1 MSKRKY
7 DSEDTK
13 KRLLRAGMDV
23 FSRDGYD
30 AATTRKIAEVA
41 EVNEALI
48 HRYFKTK
55 SGLFFAILK
64 SFYQQMSV
72 CPSYPISET
81 LEKEIGNFLQ
91 FRANFYQKHKK
102 FIKLGINRAILDKEV
117 MNEFKQLGRHMP
129 TLVERFEK
137 FRAEGK
143 IRDDLDFEKVSFLI
157 GGIAFAFGMFKD
169 VLFKFDP
176 KFIEEV
182 LPVAVRILSD
192 GLAPRK

>member
-1 MSKRKY
+1 
-7 DSEDTK
+7 
-13 KRLLRAGMDV
+13 
-23 FSRDGYD
+23 
-30 AATTRKIAEVA
+30 
-41 EVNEALI
+41 
-48 HRYFKTK
+48 
-55 SGLFFAILK
+55 
-64 SFYQQMSV
+64 
-72 CPSYPISET
+72 
-81 LEKEIGNFLQ
+81 
-91 FRANFYQKHKK
+91 
-102 FIKLGINRAILDKEV
+102 